1 MAQNYLR
8 YNYCFTVRAQLKNE
22 KMKAKRFA
30 SAELLTSIDVLNT
43 LNGGVSERQLVLK
56 KFPDHR
62 EVWVKVPG
70 VKENDLKA
78 EVHDNVLRV
87 RYSFLLR
94 SDNLWVEVPKVVYDK
109 SIPDNVD
116 VSAITATFEDDY
128 LVVKL
133 PFASMV

>member
-1 MAQNYLR
+1 
-8 YNYCFTVRAQLKNE
+8 
-22 KMKAKRFA
+22 MKAKRFA

-43 LNGGVSERQLVLK
+43 LNGGVSERKVVLK

-78 EVHDNVLRV
+78 EIHDNVLRV
-87 RYSFLLR
+87 RYNFLLQ

-109 SIPDNVD
+109 VIPDNVD
-116 VSAITATFEDDY
+116 VTAITATFEDDY

-133 PFASMV
+133 PFVALV

>member
-1 MAQNYLR
+1 
-8 YNYCFTVRAQLKNE
+8 
-22 KMKAKRFA
+22 MKAKRFV

-62 EVWVKVPG
+62 EIWVKVPG

-78 EVHDNVLRV
+78 EIHDNILRV
-87 RYSFLLR
+87 RYSFLLQ
-94 SDNLWVEVPKVVYDK
+94 SDNLQVEVPKVVYNK
-109 SIPDNVD
+109 PIPLNVD
-116 VSAITATFEDDY
+116 VEAITASFENDY

-133 PFASMV
+133 PFTMLA